1 VNKSSIKKDVDCFI
15 ATYAEKYRLGSKK
28 SAVDEDHFASPLTE
42 LGLVKDLGRG
52 FYQCDLD
59 ERPSLPL
66 SIFMYALVEYFKFA
80 NAESQS
86 RQVSFEDVLSKPMSP
101 GRIFKLS
108 ESELGRLI
116 DEAVS
121 ESNGSIVWV
130 DSLGLKQVSIDQ
142 TLLEKHK
149 DLLDDY
155 YRGRKG

>member
-1 VNKSSIKKDVDCFI
+1 
-15 ATYAEKYRLGSKK
+15 
-28 SAVDEDHFASPLTE
+28 
-42 LGLVKDLGRG
+42 
-52 FYQCDLD
+52 
-59 ERPSLPL
+59 
-66 SIFMYALVEYFKFA
+66 MYALVEYFKFA